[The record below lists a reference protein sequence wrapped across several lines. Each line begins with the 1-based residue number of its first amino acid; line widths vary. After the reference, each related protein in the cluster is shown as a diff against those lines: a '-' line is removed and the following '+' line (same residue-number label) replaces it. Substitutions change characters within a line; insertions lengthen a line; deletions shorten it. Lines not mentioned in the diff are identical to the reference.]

1 MRRDYLHINQHEK
14 RYKGHVPGHTISNKR
29 DTLAR
34 TWSDSPFP
42 LDWPSLPPLLLL
54 LLLGMRNEVKRKW
67 DQCLCRLPTPLKGL
81 VNRDE
86 GGRGN
91 VAHLWLLSKELWQT
105 SVVLRRGNG
114 NEVEHCCAA
123 PTRIRSWSCCKQ
135 LERGLVPF
143 VDNARNSCASAF
155 LYALSTC

>member
-1 MRRDYLHINQHEK
+1 
-14 RYKGHVPGHTISNKR
+14 
-29 DTLAR
+29 
-34 TWSDSPFP
+34 
-42 LDWPSLPPLLLL
+42 
-54 LLLGMRNEVKRKW
+54 MRNEVKRKW

-81 VNRDE
+81 VNSDE
-86 GGRGN
+86 GGRGD

-135 LERGLVPF
+135 LEGTRSVLWTMPEIV
-143 VDNARNSCASAF
+143 VRRRSCTLCRPAKNNHIIYLFNKSQHSRTASTSA
-155 LYALSTC
+155 